1 MRAGAVLRLRALTR
15 RVCREEG
22 GFSLIELVI
31 AMAILG
37 VVLAAISSLFTSG
50 IHAQSDLDARF
61 QAQINLNTAVG
72 KLRRDAH
79 AACAVRAG
87 WTSSMITF
95 NLPHTSSPVQPPST
109 PCSVPDAVTWCT
121 VGSGFRYVLWR
132 IPFSTT
138 CTTNAAGAKQYADYI
153 TVAAVF
159 PSYTP
164 TNLASSTLGKLQIHF
179 PINVKSTA
187 TATDLYTLDDDLVL
201 RNSAV

>member
-1 MRAGAVLRLRALTR
+1 MRTGAVLRLRALTR
-15 RVCREEG
+15 RVCREER
-22 GFSLIELVI
+22 GFSLIELVV

-61 QAQINLNTAVG
+61 QAQVNLNTAVV
-72 KLRRDAH
+72 KLRRDTH
-79 AACAVRAG
+79 GACAVRAG
-87 WTSSMITF
+87 WSTSVITI
-95 NLPHTSSPVQPPST
+95 NLPGSGTFQPPNT
-109 PCSVPDAVTWCT
+109 PCSSPTAITWCT

-132 IPFSTT
+132 IPNSTT
-138 CTTNAAGAKQYADYI
+138 CTTTATGAKQYADYI

-179 PINVKSTA
+179 PINVKSNASTSV
-187 TATDLYTLDDDLVL
+187 YTLDDDLVL